1 MKERRTFASSI
12 AVLLGLTVAG
22 CASWSYSPAPR
33 GTPHLAGANLSAVQ
47 AGLAKSPSS
56 FLDYLAVEYAGLA
69 DSLSQQG
76 DAVDVDYFAR
86 KGLGAENGIVVPPE
100 QNASWGIPLEQ
111 PFGFRTQLAQARTRL
126 LAALD
131 GGARD
136 SAPALAARAQARY
149 DCWTERMEDDWQKAQ
164 NGPCRSDFMA
174 AMDQLEGKP
183 APAPAAAAPPA
194 PAAPATPGNVIDVYF
209 DFNKSTL
216 SLEGKQIVQQIANQ
230 LKANGAA
237 KVTVTGKSDLSG
249 PDDYNLAL
257 SKQRAQAV
265 RAELVKD
272 GIAASRI
279 SVQWAGKR
287 QPPVAT
293 GDGTREPRNR
303 VVEVTVH

>member
-12 AVLLGLTVAG
+12 AVLVGLAVAG
-22 CASWSYSPAPR
+22 CANWSYSPAPR
-33 GTPHLAGANLSAVQ
+33 GTPHSADGNVAAVQ

-56 FLDYLAVEYAGLA
+56 FLDYLATEYAALA
-69 DSLSQQG
+69 DSLNQQG
-76 DAVDVDYFAR
+76 DAVDADYFAR
-86 KGLGAENGIVVPPE
+86 KGLGAEHDIVVPPE
-100 QNASWGIPLEQ
+100 QNAAWGIPLEQ
-111 PFGFRTQLAQARTRL
+111 PYGFRTQLAQARTRL

-136 SAPALAARAQARY
+136 RAPALAARAQVRY

-174 AMDQLEGKP
+174 AMDQLEGKAAT
-183 APAPAAAAPPA
+183 APAPAVAAP
-194 PAAPATPGNVIDVYF
+194 APATPGNVIDVYF
-209 DFNKSTL
+209 DFNKSGL

-237 KVTVTGKSDLSG
+237 TVTVTGKTDLSG
-249 PDDYNLAL
+249 SDDYNLAL
-257 SKQRAQAV
+257 SKRRAEAV
-265 RAELVKD
+265 RAELIKD
-272 GIAASRI
+272 GVAASRI
-279 SVQWAGKR
+279 NVQWAGKR
-287 QPPVAT
+287 QPPVST